1 VTPDTVKSQ
10 AATDEEKPNDGLFA
24 GLFDLVEEKVTKPVK
39 AK

>member
-1 VTPDTVKSQ
+1 MPETTKTP

-24 GLFDLVEEKVTKPVK
+24 GLFDLEEEKAKKPVK